1 MGQFSV
7 TIYGA
12 TGSVL
17 SDIQHTGEQVVP
29 DTPCACCAGSP
40 VDIPDKLA
48 ETGLL
53 PAHGFNYHDPFLSSF
68 PKQRLREV
76 AARVMVAMY

>member
-17 SDIQHTGEQVVP
+17 SDIQQSYAFKRARNWLQDHNYTREYDQKIWFA
-29 DTPCACCAGSP
+29 DDADRQ
-40 VDIPDKLA
+40 DI
-48 ETGLL
+48 
-53 PAHGFNYHDPFLSSF
+53 
-68 PKQRLREV
+68 
-76 AARVMVAMY
+76 

>member
-17 SDIQHTGEQVVP
+17 SDNQQGCFAVRKCLGVVLLS
-29 DTPCACCAGSP
+29 TLIRP
-40 VDIPDKLA
+40 VSS
-48 ETGLL
+48 L
-53 PAHGFNYHDPFLSSF
+53 P
-68 PKQRLREV
+68 V
-76 AARVMVAMY
+76 AASSKSILSGRRSAAAASHHG

>member
-17 SDIQHTGEQVVP
+17 SDIQHPYIEERLKLDIQTDVRNPIGREEHP
-29 DTPCACCAGSP
+29 DDWWELIDT
-40 VDIPDKLA
+40 KR
-48 ETGLL
+48 
-53 PAHGFNYHDPFLSSF
+53 
-68 PKQRLREV
+68 K
-76 AARVMVAMY
+76 

>member
-17 SDIQHTGEQVVP
+17 SDIQQKADKVMALIEAGVAPVLVMEQLGISKASYYR
-29 DTPCACCAGSP
+29 C
-40 VDIPDKLA
+40 LQ
-48 ETGLL
+48 
-53 PAHGFNYHDPFLSSF
+53 N
-68 PKQRLREV
+68 
-76 AARVMVAMY
+76 AA

>member
-17 SDIQHTGEQVVP
+17 SENQQAHRKSCPLP
-29 DTPCACCAGSP
+29 DAHPAP
-40 VDIPDKLA
+40 VFFV
-48 ETGLL
+48 T
-53 PAHGFNYHDPFLSSF
+53 
-68 PKQRLREV
+68 
-76 AARVMVAMY
+76 

>member
-17 SDIQHTGEQVVP
+17 SDIQQHILKIYFLFFWKRFVLSTERRFSVLG
-29 DTPCACCAGSP
+29 
-40 VDIPDKLA
+40 
-48 ETGLL
+48 
-53 PAHGFNYHDPFLSSF
+53 YHDQQIL
-68 PKQRLREV
+68 EG
-76 AARVMVAMY
+76 

>member
-17 SDIQHTGEQVVP
+17 SDIQHL
-29 DTPCACCAGSP
+29 S
-40 VDIPDKLA
+40 
-48 ETGLL
+48 
-53 PAHGFNYHDPFLSSF
+53 GFNRLQQNDPNF
-68 PKQRLREV
+68 PKPIKLGERAVGFSEREMDEYVQRVIENRSV
-76 AARVMVAMY
+76 VY

>member
-17 SDIQHTGEQVVP
+17 SDIQHPTL
-29 DTPCACCAGSP
+29 D
-40 VDIPDKLA
+40 LM
-48 ETGLL
+48 
-53 PAHGFNYHDPFLSSF
+53 
-68 PKQRLREV
+68 
-76 AARVMVAMY
+76 ARTMSTDSCGTTQ